1 MNELKYKSSF
11 NSASAD
17 LLIEKTYY
25 ASSIHCSYYSSLQL
39 AKHILLNTYQI
50 KESTFN
56 SYPEGSHEFIKNEIS
71 KKISSEL
78 KDRQESANFNTLFS
92 LLKKIRK
99 EADYSEIQIDISK
112 ANNSVKLSKDLNRI
126 LNRFSK

>member
-25 ASSIHCSYYSSLQL
+25 ASSVHCSYYSCLQL

-71 KKISSEL
+71 KRISTEL
-78 KDRQESANFNTLFS
+78 NDRKESANFNSLFS

-112 ANNSVKLSKDLNRI
+112 ANYSVKLSKDLNRI